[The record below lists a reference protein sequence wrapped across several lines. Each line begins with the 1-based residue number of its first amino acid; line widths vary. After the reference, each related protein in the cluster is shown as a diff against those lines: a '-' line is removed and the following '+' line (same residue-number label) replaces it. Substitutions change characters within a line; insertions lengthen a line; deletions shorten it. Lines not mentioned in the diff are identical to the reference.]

1 MLFLSE
7 LGGKNK
13 NKELI
18 VEIES
23 AKNSKGKRESIIFY
37 KEEATTAIDLIKFI
51 QEHSDLS
58 IRIIDDRK

>member
-1 MLFLSE
+1 MNVYI
-7 LGGKNK
+7 GKNK

-23 AKNSKGKRESIIFY
+23 VKNSKGKRESIIFH

-58 IRIIDDRK
+58 IKIIDDRK